1 LAQEREILTDGLL
14 ELGMEPR
21 VETVAAFDLYRQ
33 ELKKWNKVHNITSI
47 TDDNEIVIKH
57 FLDSLLYLK
66 AIPAGK
72 LTLCDVGS
80 GGGFPGLPIAIIR
93 QDIEATLLEPSRKR
107 VAFLRRMRR
116 LLSLKNL
123 EIIDARAEEVT
134 DRQFDVV
141 VTRALFTVS
150 DMIKKAGH
158 LVRKGGILVLNK
170 GPKFEEEVRKLPLS
184 VSAEVMSVTLEKAQ
198 LTRNLITVAS
208 P

>member
-1 LAQEREILTDGLL
+1 MAKEREILTDGLQ
-14 ELGMEPR
+14 ELGIHIQA
-21 VETVAAFDLYRQ
+21 ETATAFDLYRQ

-47 TDDNEIVIKH
+47 TDDNEIVLKH

-93 QDIEATLLEPSRKR
+93 QDIKVTLLEPSRKKI
-107 VAFLRRMRR
+107 AFLRQMRR

-158 LVRKGGILVLNK
+158 LARKGGILVLNK
-170 GPKFEEEVRKLPLS
+170 GPKFEEEVRRLPPE
-184 VSAEVMSVTLEKAQ
+184 VPAEVMRVSLEK
-198 LTRNLITVAS
+198 LGLSRNLITVAS